1 MSIVVVGSVAFD
13 SIETPSGRV
22 DHALGG
28 AATHFALAASY
39 FTQVRVIGVV
49 GEDFTAANE
58 DVLKKRGVDTAGIE
72 HVAGKSFHWTGSYT
86 RTLNE
91 ADTLATELNVFE
103 TFTPKIPA
111 SYRDSEFYMSHYQK
125 DALTEKGCV
134 SSGILVSLLTDT
146 SPGTL

>member
-49 GEDFTAANE
+49 GEDFTAENE
-58 DVLKKRGVDTAGIE
+58 GVLKKRGVDTAGIE
-72 HVAGKSFHWTGSYT
+72 HVAGRSFHWTGSYT

-111 SYRDSEFYMSHYQK
+111 SYRDSEF
-125 DALTEKGCV
+125 
-134 SSGILVSLLTDT
+134 LVLANIDPKMQT
-146 SPGTL
+146 PGPPQMPQGKMG